1 MKYKADRKIR
11 CYDDYSAYED
21 SDFIIDDSFEY
32 DEEYEAYENEC
43 VEELTET
50 YKEYAGDILDEYSEY
65 DEDWDEEAIMTKID
79 NVFYG
84 SKEDWLNSKEYVI
97 TDILDDQFAVNFDQI
112 SIKERIAR
120 GEEVLEPEVFD
131 ETGSFA
137 PF

>member
-1 MKYKADRKIR
+1 
-11 CYDDYSAYED
+11 
-21 SDFIIDDSFEY
+21 
-32 DEEYEAYENEC
+32 
-43 VEELTET
+43 
-50 YKEYAGDILDEYSEY
+50 
-65 DEDWDEEAIMTKID
+65 MTKID

-137 PF
+137 PFQEE